1 MSESIALTPEDR
13 PSAPGSAVQ
22 MSAGAMLRSA
32 REAQGL
38 HIAALAVALKV
49 PVNKLEALET
59 DRFDLLPDMVFV
71 RALAAS
77 ICRTLKVDSVPILA
91 RLPLT
96 ITPNLRTDKSGINVP
111 FYAPGDGFGLSFL
124 SQFPKPLVLA
134 VLVFLVAALAL
145 LYYPSRTP
153 IEVASA
159 PQSKPAGVT
168 SPPQVVAPVASQ
180 NLLNAGAAA
189 PAPSA
194 SLVLSSPDVL
204 VASKTGAASSMPV
217 VVGGNPSA
225 GVSAV
230 AGASA
235 ILVFKA
241 HASSW
246 VQVIDAAG
254 VVQVRKIMTAG
265 EVVAI
270 AGALP
275 LSVVLGRSDA
285 TEVQVRGKPFELT
298 QVTKNNVARFEVK

>member
-1 MSESIALTPEDR
+1 
-13 PSAPGSAVQ
+13 
-22 MSAGAMLRSA
+22 MLRSA

-38 HIAALAVALKV
+38 HIATLAVALKV

-77 ICRTLKVDSVPILA
+77 ICRTLKIDQVPILE

-96 ITPNLRTDKSGINVP
+96 VTPNLRVDGSGINIP

-124 SQFPKPLVLA
+124 NQFSRPLVLA
-134 VLVFLVAALAL
+134 VLVFLAAALAL
-145 LYYPSRTP
+145 LYYPSKTS
-153 IEVASA
+153 IVVADA
-159 PQSKPAGVT
+159 PQSKPAEATLVQ
-168 SPPQVVAPVASQ
+168 PEVATVASQ
-180 NLLNAGAAA
+180 NLLTPGVAAL
-189 PAPSA
+189 APSA
-194 SLVLSSPDVL
+194 SLTLSSSDVL
-204 VASKTGAASSMPV
+204 VASKTGAVSSMPALPV
-217 VVGGNPSA
+217 VVGGTTLAGAPS
-225 GVSAV
+225 V

-241 HASSW
+241 HALSW
-246 VQVIDAAG
+246 VEVIDAAG

-265 EVVAI
+265 EVVAVS
-270 AGALP
+270 GAPP

-298 QVTKNNVARFEVK
+298 QFTKNNVARFEVK